1 MTTTIIAVIAVI
13 AAAAALVALIVVL
26 RRPAAAADQTLQAVR
41 NDVNLLRETTD
52 RSLKQITDV
61 FSLQLQGIGSNVQTA
76 LASVNS
82 EVANRLEAIN
92 KNVGDRLGENA
103 RAVQTSAEAVNTRI
117 ATVQNTFANL
127 QKQVGEMSEQ
137 ARALAEASKSITNL
151 ERALT
156 APKAR
161 GEFGETNLENLLQE
175 VFAAHQYQTQY
186 AFRSGDIA
194 DAILFFPQGN
204 VVIDSKFPSVDNFRR
219 LVEAPTEPERK
230 AARRDFLKDVKK
242 RVDEIAARYIRPAE
256 GTLPIALMYI
266 PAENLYYEAIIRDD
280 DGNDLHAYCVRQHV
294 MPVSPNSLYAY
305 LHTIMVGLNGMRISQ
320 RAEAI
325 LREIQSLK
333 VELGKFS
340 DDYQTV
346 GKHLRN
352 ASTKFDDSEKRLD
365 KVEARVSG
373 LANQAADPEELEGE
387 QRALGAGGSGA

>member
-1 MTTTIIAVIAVI
+1 MLNIVLAVAALV
-13 AAAAALVALIVVL
+13 AAAAAIYLAL
-26 RRPAAAADQTLQAVR
+26 RRPAADDPALQAVR
-41 NDVNLLRETTD
+41 NDLNLLRETTD
-52 RSLKQITDV
+52 RSLRQVTDV
-61 FSLQLQGIGSNVQTA
+61 FSKQLQGITSNVQTA

-103 RAVQTSAEAVNTRI
+103 RAVQSSAEAVNARI
-117 ATVQNTFANL
+117 ATVQSTFANL

-137 ARALAEASKSITNL
+137 ARSLAEASKSITNL

-161 GEFGETNLENLLQE
+161 GEFGEINIENLLQD

-186 AFRSGDIA
+186 AFKSGDIA

-204 VVIDSKFPSVDNFRR
+204 VVIDSKFPSVENFRR
-219 LVEAPTEPERK
+219 IKEAPTDTERK
-230 AARRDFLKDVKK
+230 AARRDFLKDMKK
-242 RVDEIAARYIRPAE
+242 RVDEIATKYINPAE

-266 PAENLYYEAIIRDD
+266 PAENVYYEAIIRDE
-280 DGNDLHAYCVRQHV
+280 DGNDLRAYCMQQHV

-305 LHTIMVGLNGMRISQ
+305 LHTIMVGLNGMRISE
-320 RAEAI
+320 RAESI

-333 VELGKFS
+333 VELGRFK
-340 DDYQTV
+340 DEYETV

-352 ASTKFDDSEKRLD
+352 ANAKFDDSEKRLD
-365 KVEARVSG
+365 KVEDRLDR
-373 LANQAADPEELEGE
+373 LAGTGTEQQELPLEGK
-387 QRALGAGGSGA
+387 RALGAGGD

>member
-1 MTTTIIAVIAVI
+1 MTTIIIAII
-13 AAAAALVALIVVL
+13 AAVAAVVTLIIVV
-26 RRPAAAADQTLQAVR
+26 RRPAGVDDQALQAVR

-52 RSLKQITDV
+52 RSIKQITDV
-61 FSLQLQGIGSNVQTA
+61 FSQQLHGIGSNVQTA

-137 ARALAEASKSITNL
+137 ARSLAEASRSITNL

-161 GEFGETNLENLLQE
+161 GDFGETSLEALLQE

-186 AFRSGDIA
+186 PFKSGDVA
-194 DAILFFPQGN
+194 DAILFFPQGK

-219 LVEAPTEPERK
+219 ICEAPTEPERK
-230 AARRDFLKDVKK
+230 AARRDFLKDMKK
-242 RVDEIAARYIRPAE
+242 RVDEIAAKYIRPAE

-266 PAENLYYEAIIRDD
+266 PAENVYYEAIIRDE
-280 DGNDLHAYCVRQHV
+280 DGNDLHAYCVQQRV

-305 LHTIMVGLNGMRISQ
+305 LHTILVGLNGMRISQ
-320 RAEAI
+320 RAESI

-333 VELGKFS
+333 VELGKFT
-340 DDYQTV
+340 DEYETV

-352 ASTKFDDSEKRLD
+352 ASAKYDDSEKRLD
-365 KVEARVSG
+365 KVESRVSD
-373 LANQAADPEELEGE
+373 LASQAGGPEELEGE
-387 QRALGAGGSGA
+387 QRALGAGGS

>member
-1 MTTTIIAVIAVI
+1 MTSIVIAI
-13 AAAAALVALIVVL
+13 LAAVAAVVALVVVL
-26 RRPAAAADQTLQAVR
+26 RRPSASDDPALLAVR

-52 RSLKQITDV
+52 RSIKQITDV
-61 FSLQLQGIGSNVQTA
+61 FSQQLQGIGSNVQAA

-92 KNVGDRLGENA
+92 QNVGDRLGENA
-103 RAVQTSAEAVNTRI
+103 RAVQTSAEAVNARI

-137 ARALAEASKSITNL
+137 ARALAEASKSITSL

-161 GEFGETNLENLLQE
+161 GGFGETSLEALLRE

-186 AFRSGDIA
+186 PFKSGDIA

-219 LVEAPTEPERK
+219 ISEAPTDLERK
-230 AARRDFLKDVKK
+230 AARREFLKDMKK
-242 RVDEIAARYIRPAE
+242 RVDEIAGKYIRPAE

-266 PAENLYYEAIIRDD
+266 PAENVYYEAIIRDD
-280 DGNDLHAYCVRQHV
+280 DGNDLHSYCVQQHV

-305 LHTIMVGLNGMRISQ
+305 LHTILVGLNGMRISQ

-325 LREIQSLK
+325 LREIQSLNL
-333 VELGKFS
+333 ELGRFT
-340 DDYQTV
+340 DEYQLV

-352 ASTKFDDSEKRLD
+352 ATAKFDESEKRLD
-365 KVEARVSG
+365 KVESRVSG
-373 LANQAADPEELEGE
+373 LANQAGGPEEIEGE
-387 QRALGAGGSGA
+387 QRALGAGGS